1 MFYNFLGLTATHPN
15 VFSLVISY
23 NFDLT
28 KMVKNKSKLRRTS
41 GNPKKFSRKSSVN
54 TLDAPVEANPEGP
67 DNARTKR
74 FPRNKG
80 ESSKTGPSSELT
92 TGNQRRRKSPNAGNS
107 RRFGSGPRDRKGE
120 RNEDVKPHDLLDG
133 LPLTRD
139 NMKNFLRI
147 DRTRNKNQGLK
158 WRQGIGSV
166 DMSQYTR
173 TENEEVPHWFDPFKE
188 DEISND
194 DSSSVNSLEFG
205 GSNPSS
211 EHSSDS
217 TSLDDVCLPEYF
229 EYHNKH
235 PPAEESYHW
244 PDLHILEEFINEELQ
259 EHGDVEGKKVEAYED
274 EPQAEENE
282 QNEQNVYFQDPV
294 AVSLNS
300 KESNNEYGKNFGNT
314 DTTEDT
320 PLLDKALVNEVDVL
334 KQRGQPL
341 RLRPPTVSPW
351 DRSGDKMPAILDKK
365 ERRNSRHRP
374 SSHGARPG
382 KVDGKLCRFT
392 YFREDLDQTIHSPSL
407 SGLLVGDSKNLNT
420 EHSVTAGNR
429 ENFSSKDRP
438 SKDALDQKARISTL
452 RDLFLPKY
460 YSRKRSQAINNNSE
474 LNEISNSNDSNPPQK
489 LSFTS
494 PQDLSESIAT
504 NESSRQTFN
513 ENVVHPFWLDVLDPS
528 EEEMKVL
535 SKTFRIHPL
544 TTEDIFLG
552 ETREKVELF
561 SSYYFV
567 CFTSFDVVYERKK
580 QRAKETEKKIHK
592 IRELQEAS
600 GDDGSLYGS
609 PSISKLW
616 NKLSKFWKKLPSS
629 QSQIPHNTRDTLSSI
644 SKNKKVRSG
653 ELLPLNMY
661 MIIFKDAVIT
671 FHFSATPHPVNVR
684 RRARLLRDYLNV
696 SSDWICYALI
706 DDITDSFAP
715 MIESIEDEVNSI
727 EDAILRMH
735 SGDSD
740 DDDDSDEDDEISDNE
755 DGRIGEKSNRDIFY
769 RRQRS
774 KSTVDHGETLGFP
787 AVSGSGS
794 KKSSHSISRSTKS
807 SKVLGW
813 KRKGDLLRRIGE
825 CRKRV
830 MSVLRLLG
838 SKADVIRGFSKR
850 FSEPSETNT
859 AKQTLAP
866 SPEIGMYLGD
876 IQDHVVTMVLS
887 LNHYE
892 KLLARSHS
900 NYLAQIN
907 IDMTKVNNDT
917 NDVLGKLTI
926 LGTIVLPLNVVTGL
940 WGMNCLVPGQDRDDL
955 TWFFSIVFSLT
966 LFSAITYFYLER
978 VLSLRAA

>member
-1 MFYNFLGLTATHPN
+1 
-15 VFSLVISY
+15 
-23 NFDLT
+23 
-28 KMVKNKSKLRRTS
+28 MVKNKSKLRRTS
-41 GNPKKFSRKSSVN
+41 GNRKKFSRKPSAN
-54 TLDAPVEANPEGP
+54 TLGDLMEANPE
-67 DNARTKR
+67 DANNVRATKR
-74 FPRNKG
+74 FPRNNRG
-80 ESSKTGPSSELT
+80 EGSKLGPSSDLAPDS
-92 TGNQRRRKSPNAGNS
+92 QRGRRTPNLGS
-107 RRFGSGPRDRKGE
+107 GRRFGSGPKDRKGG
-120 RNEDVKPHDLLDG
+120 RNEDVQQHILLDG

-147 DRTRNKNQGLK
+147 DRNRNINLGLK

-166 DMSQYTR
+166 DMSPHTR
-173 TENEEVPHWFDPFKE
+173 GEDEGVPYWTDPFKE
-188 DEISND
+188 ISNGE
-194 DSSSVNSLEFG
+194 SSSVNSLEFG

-235 PPAEESYHW
+235 PPAEQSYHW
-244 PDLHILEEFINEELQ
+244 PDLRVLEEFINEELQ
-259 EHGDVEGKKVEAYED
+259 EHGDFEDGKSEVHED
-274 EPQAEENE
+274 EPQAE

-300 KESNNEYGKNFGNT
+300 KDSNNEYDKRFERMN
-314 DTTEDT
+314 TTEDT

-341 RLRPPTVSPW
+341 RLRPPTVAPW

-365 ERRNSRHRP
+365 ERCNSRHRP

-392 YFREDLDQTIHSPSL
+392 YFREDMDQTIHSPSL

-420 EHSVTAGNR
+420 EHNAVTRNDQTFIPK
-429 ENFSSKDRP
+429 EKDAP
-438 SKDALDQKARISTL
+438 SKDALEQKTRNSTL
-452 RDLFLPKY
+452 HDLFLPKY
-460 YSRKRSQAINNNSE
+460 YSRKRFQVPNNHTN
-474 LNEISNSNDSNPPQK
+474 LNEIPNPNDSNPPPK
-489 LSFTS
+489 LSSTS
-494 PQDLSESIAT
+494 RQDLSESVAT
-504 NESSRQTFN
+504 HENSRPDFN
-513 ENVVHPFWLDVLDPS
+513 ENVIHPFWLDVLDPS

-580 QRAKETEKKIHK
+580 QRAKETEKKFHK

-600 GDDGSLYGS
+600 GDDASLYGS
-609 PSISKLW
+609 PSISKFW
-616 NKLSKFWKKLPSS
+616 HKLSKFWKKLPFTSAT
-629 QSQIPHNTRDTLSSI
+629 QIPHNARDTLTSI

-696 SSDWICYALI
+696 SSDWICYALV

-735 SGDSD
+735 SGNSD
-740 DDDDSDEDDEISDNE
+740 EDEDSDEDGKTSDNE
-755 DGRIGEKSNRDIFY
+755 DGRVGQKSNRDIFY

-774 KSTVDHGETLGFP
+774 KSTVDHGERLGFP
-787 AVSGSGS
+787 VASASGSR
-794 KKSSHSISRSTKS
+794 KSSRSISRSTKS

-955 TWFFSIVFSLT
+955 SWFFSIVFSLT

-978 VLSLRAA
+978 VLSLRTA